1 MAIQRHL
8 KVLGVFSRLCT
19 RDNMPQYEIHLPRV
33 KKYLISN
40 FEDKYLQELGEII
53 IPLLK

>member
-8 KVLGVFSRLCT
+8 KVLGVFSRLYT
-19 RDNMPQYEIHLPRV
+19 RDNMTQYEIHLPRV